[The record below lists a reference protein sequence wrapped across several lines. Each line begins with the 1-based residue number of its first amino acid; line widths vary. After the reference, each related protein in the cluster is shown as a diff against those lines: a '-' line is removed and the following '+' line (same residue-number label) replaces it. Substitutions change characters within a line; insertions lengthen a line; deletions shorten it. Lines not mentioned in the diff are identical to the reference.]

1 MEKVYNM
8 EKHQYSRF
16 NETIYSQKMDNGL
29 LVQVLPKKDFHK
41 AYAILTVDFGSI
53 DRTFV
58 PKGQTD
64 MITIPDGIA
73 HFLEHKMF
81 EKEDHDAF
89 DLFGKLGADSNAFTS
104 FTQTSYLFSGSDHI
118 HENLDVLLD
127 FVQDP
132 YFSAKTV
139 EKEKGIIGQE
149 ISMYDDDPNWRLYFG
164 ILGNLYPQ
172 DPMHIDIA
180 GTKESIA
187 KISADDLYTTYN
199 TFYQPNN
206 MNLFIV
212 GNVEPEATIQWVEAN
227 QQAKQFDEPTDVEV
241 SFELNAPDGS
251 DVIPFRTLEMDV
263 SRPKV
268 MVGIRG
274 LKEIEPGRE
283 GLKYRIAV
291 ELLLDTLFDDTSDK
305 YLELYD
311 NGTIDD
317 SFSYNFEMQRGFH
330 FAYFSADTDDTERFS
345 DEIVDI
351 LEHANDY
358 LVQGQ
363 DRFEN
368 VKRSILGRMI
378 GMMDSPEA
386 ISNRYAG
393 KLFGNTNLLD
403 EVEILE
409 SVTFDDVLSVI
420 PEFIQ
425 PAGISVFHIIPR
437 NN

>member
-1 MEKVYNM
+1 
-8 EKHQYSRF
+8 
-16 NETIYSQKMDNGL
+16 
-29 LVQVLPKKDFHK
+29 
-41 AYAILTVDFGSI
+41 
-53 DRTFV
+53 
-58 PKGQTD
+58 
-64 MITIPDGIA
+64 
-73 HFLEHKMF
+73 
-81 EKEDHDAF
+81 
-89 DLFGKLGADSNAFTS
+89 
-104 FTQTSYLFSGSDHI
+104 
-118 HENLDVLLD
+118 
-127 FVQDP
+127 
-132 YFSAKTV
+132 
-139 EKEKGIIGQE
+139 
-149 ISMYDDDPNWRLYFG
+149 
-164 ILGNLYPQ
+164 
-172 DPMHIDIA
+172 
-180 GTKESIA
+180 
-187 KISADDLYTTYN
+187 
-199 TFYQPNN
+199 
-206 MNLFIV
+206 
-212 GNVEPEATIQWVEAN
+212 
-227 QQAKQFDEPTDVEV
+227 
-241 SFELNAPDGS
+241 
-251 DVIPFRTLEMDV
+251 MDV

-386 ISNRYAG
+386 IANRYAG